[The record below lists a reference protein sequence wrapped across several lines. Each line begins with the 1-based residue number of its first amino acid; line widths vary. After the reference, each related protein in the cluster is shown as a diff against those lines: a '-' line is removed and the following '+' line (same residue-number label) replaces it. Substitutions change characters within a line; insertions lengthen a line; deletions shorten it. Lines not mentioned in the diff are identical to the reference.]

1 MTPERWRQIEEIFQT
16 IIERPPDERKSLLT
30 QYCGGDAELRHE
42 VESLL
47 DYETADAFIQEPIK
61 GAAQSLSDELRE
73 DLIGRRLG
81 AYRVTRLVGHGGMGA
96 VYEATRADDQFDQQV
111 AIKIIKRG
119 MDTDFAR
126 ERFTREQ
133 RILARLEH
141 PHIARLIDGG
151 ATEDGLPYFVME
163 YVEGRPI
170 GEYCDANQ
178 LSITERLKL
187 FRQVCAAVQ
196 FAHQNLV
203 VHRDIKPSN
212 ILAPPDG
219 APKLLDFGIA
229 KLVNPDISDDP
240 AHTRT
245 ELRMLTPDY
254 ASPEQ
259 VRGLAI
265 TTASDIYSLGAV
277 LYELLTGQRPHR
289 FKSYSM
295 SEIERVVCEAETE
308 KPSAAVARETAAPA
322 KLRKQLAGDLDN
334 IILMAMRK
342 EPERR
347 YQSVEQFSEDI
358 RRHLE
363 GLPVIA
369 RNDTFTYCAGKF
381 ARRHKLGIAAVTLVI
396 LSLAGGIVAT
406 THESRIARA
415 ERARAEIEQARAE
428 RNLAEAQA
436 QRIEAEAQRTEA
448 IRQRTEAET
457 QRAEA
462 LSQRSS
468 AERQRAEAE
477 TQRERAERR
486 FTQVRKLANT
496 FLFDFYDK
504 IQNLPGSTEAR
515 EMLVKTALEYLD
527 SLAQEAEGDASLQKE
542 LVTAYLRVGD
552 VQGYPNR
559 ANLGQTAAALESYRR
574 SVEIAEKLRASGRA
588 DDSLLRVLADTYAKT
603 ARIEIMTGKISKA
616 KERIQNSLDIAERL
630 FSSGSKDAVTYRLI
644 LNGYHELGEISMFN
658 GDETSL
664 TTLNRKIVEINERW
678 VEEQHTE
685 RSRNTLVL
693 SYEYLGDALI
703 KNGDLNGARE
713 NYLRASAIQNELS
726 KEAPNNTGYLRM
738 QSNIYVRLGDVARD
752 MGEAQAAA
760 EYYRQALAICEDL
773 ASKDPK
779 NTLAR
784 LDIRTVSS
792 YLGAVLLEN
801 DPKQA
806 AELFGKALDSGSGAK
821 PTASQYRVHQVFN
834 YINLSRALW
843 LTGDHQNALKNLREA
858 HDLIQAVPARRLY
871 EMGIYAHSA
880 QSATGILLLEMGDYP
895 GALEQFRLALKNAQ
909 ERIAEKPLALSM
921 RRGLADCYERLGKYH
936 STLAAQ
942 SGAQVENQITH
953 LQQARDWYRKSLET
967 LNEWAKLTAQNNY
980 SARRA
985 EAAALAIAQCDAALT
1000 KLSATPHR

>member
-1 MTPERWRQIEEIFQT
+1 MAKPQAFLRRRGPVDAPDSGRTRADASGGKTRRRRAETLTRRSADLFSRASRRSGRTRRRANGTRQIRRAQSPRRRVALFRRTQHRGSSRRSRHFRGHGRARNAHGASLAAPRDGEMTPERWRQIEEIFQT

-47 DYETADAFIQEPIK
+47 DYETAGAFIQEPIK

-240 AHTRT
+240 ARTRT

-347 YQSVEQFSEDI
+347 YQ
-358 RRHLE
+358 
-363 GLPVIA
+363 
-369 RNDTFTYCAGKF
+369 
-381 ARRHKLGIAAVTLVI
+381 
-396 LSLAGGIVAT
+396 
-406 THESRIARA
+406 
-415 ERARAEIEQARAE
+415 
-428 RNLAEAQA
+428 
-436 QRIEAEAQRTEA
+436 
-448 IRQRTEAET
+448 
-457 QRAEA
+457 
-462 LSQRSS
+462 
-468 AERQRAEAE
+468 
-477 TQRERAERR
+477 
-486 FTQVRKLANT
+486 
-496 FLFDFYDK
+496 
-504 IQNLPGSTEAR
+504 
-515 EMLVKTALEYLD
+515 
-527 SLAQEAEGDASLQKE
+527 
-542 LVTAYLRVGD
+542 
-552 VQGYPNR
+552 
-559 ANLGQTAAALESYRR
+559 
-574 SVEIAEKLRASGRA
+574 
-588 DDSLLRVLADTYAKT
+588 
-603 ARIEIMTGKISKA
+603 
-616 KERIQNSLDIAERL
+616 
-630 FSSGSKDAVTYRLI
+630 
-644 LNGYHELGEISMFN
+644 
-658 GDETSL
+658 
-664 TTLNRKIVEINERW
+664 
-678 VEEQHTE
+678 
-685 RSRNTLVL
+685 
-693 SYEYLGDALI
+693 
-703 KNGDLNGARE
+703 
-713 NYLRASAIQNELS
+713 
-726 KEAPNNTGYLRM
+726 
-738 QSNIYVRLGDVARD
+738 
-752 MGEAQAAA
+752 
-760 EYYRQALAICEDL
+760 
-773 ASKDPK
+773 
-779 NTLAR
+779 
-784 LDIRTVSS
+784 
-792 YLGAVLLEN
+792 
-801 DPKQA
+801 
-806 AELFGKALDSGSGAK
+806 
-821 PTASQYRVHQVFN
+821 
-834 YINLSRALW
+834 
-843 LTGDHQNALKNLREA
+843 
-858 HDLIQAVPARRLY
+858 
-871 EMGIYAHSA
+871 
-880 QSATGILLLEMGDYP
+880 
-895 GALEQFRLALKNAQ
+895 
-909 ERIAEKPLALSM
+909 
-921 RRGLADCYERLGKYH
+921 
-936 STLAAQ
+936 
-942 SGAQVENQITH
+942 
-953 LQQARDWYRKSLET
+953 
-967 LNEWAKLTAQNNY
+967 
-980 SARRA
+980 
-985 EAAALAIAQCDAALT
+985 
-1000 KLSATPHR
+1000 

>member
-1 MTPERWRQIEEIFQT
+1 M
-16 IIERPPDERKSLLT
+16 
-30 QYCGGDAELRHE
+30 
-42 VESLL
+42 
-47 DYETADAFIQEPIK
+47 
-61 GAAQSLSDELRE
+61 
-73 DLIGRRLG
+73 
-81 AYRVTRLVGHGGMGA
+81 
-96 VYEATRADDQFDQQV
+96 
-111 AIKIIKRG
+111 
-119 MDTDFAR
+119 
-126 ERFTREQ
+126 
-133 RILARLEH
+133 
-141 PHIARLIDGG
+141 
-151 ATEDGLPYFVME
+151 
-163 YVEGRPI
+163 
-170 GEYCDANQ
+170 
-178 LSITERLKL
+178 
-187 FRQVCAAVQ
+187 
-196 FAHQNLV
+196 
-203 VHRDIKPSN
+203 
-212 ILAPPDG
+212 
-219 APKLLDFGIA
+219 
-229 KLVNPDISDDP
+229 
-240 AHTRT
+240 
-245 ELRMLTPDY
+245 TPDY

-259 VRGLAI
+259 VRGLVI

-277 LYELLTGQRPHR
+277 LYELLTGQRPHQ

-308 KPSAAVARETAAPA
+308 KPSAAIARETAAPA

-369 RNDTFTYCAGKF
+369 RNDTFTYRAGKF
-381 ARRHKLGIAAVTLVI
+381 ARRHKLGIAAVALVI

-436 QRIEAEAQRTEA
+436 QRLEAEAQRTEA

-457 QRAEA
+457 ERAEA
-462 LSQRSS
+462 LSQRSA

-486 FTQVRKLANT
+486 FAQVRKLANT

-552 VQGYPNR
+552 VQGYPTR

-588 DDSLLRVLADTYAKT
+588 DDALLRVLADTYGKA
-603 ARIEIMTGKISKA
+603 ARIKIITGKFSEA
-616 KERIQNSLDIAERL
+616 KEPIQKSLDIGEQL
-630 FSSGSKDAVTYRLI
+630 FASGARDAVTYRLI
-644 LNGYHELGEISMFN
+644 INAYHELGDISKLY

-664 TTLNRKIVEINERW
+664 TPLNRKIVEINERW

-685 RSRNTLVL
+685 RSRSTLVT
-693 SYEYLGDALI
+693 SYGKLGNALI
-703 KNGDLNGARE
+703 LNGDLNGARE
-713 NYLRASAIQNELS
+713 YYRRALAILSELC
-726 KEAPNNTGYLRM
+726 KEAPNNAGYLRA
-738 QSNIYVRLGDVARD
+738 QSTIYSYLGDVARD
-752 MGEAQAAA
+752 MGEKQTSA
-760 EYYRQALAICEDL
+760 EYYRQALAIDEDL

-779 NTLAR
+779 NTLDR
-784 LDIRTVSS
+784 LNVKFLSS
-792 YLGAVLLEN
+792 HLGAVLLET

-806 AELFGKALDSGSGAK
+806 AELLGKALDSGTGAK

-834 YINLSRALW
+834 YINLARALW

-858 HDLIQAVPARRLY
+858 QGLIQAVPARQLY
-871 EMGIYAHSA
+871 EMGIHAHGR
-880 QSATGILLLEMGDYP
+880 QTATGNLLLEMGDYP

-921 RRGLADCYERLGKYH
+921 RGGLADCYEQLGKYH
-936 STLAAQ
+936 ATLAAQ

-953 LQQARDWYRKSLET
+953 WRQARDWRQKSLET
-967 LNEWAKLTAQNNY
+967 LNEWVKLTAQNNY

-1000 KLSATPHR
+1000 KLSASPHH